1 MQVTYTGD
9 PGLTSALASLL
20 QAEGLQVVHEE
31 DPSGQAGGPEPVQIY
46 EVELPGVPAWATTL
60 ASVQAAAAKFLEQ
73 YPHCAG
79 KIVVQGGN
87 TDRNTPNKPLASH
100 R

>member
-9 PGLTSALASLL
+9 PGLAAALASIL
-20 QAEGLQVVHEE
+20 QDEGLRVVHEE

-60 ASVQAAAAKFLEQ
+60 ASVQVAAAKFTEQ
-73 YPHCAG
+73 YPDHG
-79 KIVVQGGN
+79 GTIVVQGEN
-87 TDRNTPNKPLASH
+87 TDRYTPK
-100 R
+100 